1 MRQVTLFFPGEPGSK
16 QSMRIGR
23 TKSGKVIS
31 FQDAKVKERETSI
44 RLEALSQLFDQHID
58 PLPFVEKARV
68 VKLQF
73 VFTPRKNTRK
83 ADLKRI
89 MEGELLPKTTKP
101 DLTDN
106 LKKGLFD
113 ALQGILYTNDSI
125 IFEEANTGKY
135 YGRQPG
141 ITLTM
146 EGE

>member
-1 MRQVTLFFPGEPGSK
+1 M
-16 QSMRIGR
+16 
-23 TKSGKVIS
+23 
-31 FQDAKVKERETSI
+31 ER
-44 RLEALSQLFDQHID
+44 
-58 PLPFVEKARV
+58 ARV
-68 VKLQF
+68 LKLHF
-73 VFTPRKNTRK
+73 VFTPLKNIRK

-113 ALQGILYTNDSI
+113 ALQGILYSNDSI

-135 YGRQPG
+135 YGKAPG
-141 ITLTM
+141 IYLEM